1 MATGAEIL
9 AARHGPRI
17 MDVMAGAAFHLGV
30 VRTFQLRR
38 NCLTAGK
45 TALIIT
51 HRFTTAMHADII
63 HVMDKGRIVESGT
76 HDELVAMEG
85 AYAAS
90 WAAQM
95 REIKHA

>member
-1 MATGAEIL
+1 
-9 AARHGPRI
+9 
-17 MDVMAGAAFHLGV
+17 
-30 VRTFQLRR
+30 
-38 NCLTAGK
+38 
-45 TALIIT
+45 
-51 HRFTTAMHADII
+51 
-63 HVMDKGRIVESGT
+63 MDKGRIVESGT